1 MFIKITIYLCQLTRW
16 LMKTVRFIMFVV
28 LMSIIPVCSFA
39 LDILNEEE
47 LDQVTA
53 KEGVTIFIEGKV
65 TVTQEFTNIGL
76 GDNDGIGGVTEPGW
90 LVMDSGGEVSYA
102 EISLEDAEILIDV
115 ASTGSE
121 GLSVIGDS
129 APDIPPYTSFVRFGL
144 PENIAINTFL
154 ANGYH
159 LFVNNEYSTVGAS
172 YMGEIRISD
181 IQIHVNS
188 TPTALYIHP
197 H

>member
-1 MFIKITIYLCQLTRW
+1 MFIEITSYLCWLARW

-39 LDILNEEE
+39 LENMSEDQ

-53 KEGVTIFIEGKV
+53 KEGVTIFLEGKL
-65 TVTQEFTNIGL
+65 TVTQEFTNIGM

-90 LVMDSGGEVSYA
+90 LVMDSGGEVSYV
-102 EISLEDAEILIDV
+102 EISLEDAEIQIDV
-115 ASTGSE
+115 ASTTES
-121 GLSVIGDS
+121 GLDVIGDS
-129 APDIPPYTSFVRFGL
+129 EPDIPPWTSFVRFGL

-159 LFVNNEYSTVGAS
+159 LYANNEYSTVGAS
-172 YMGEIRISD
+172 YIGEIRISD

-188 TPTALYIHP
+188 TPTTLYILP